1 MTAFIEKAK
10 VKHGEVYDYSK
21 VEYVDSRTPVI
32 ITCRVHGE
40 FSQKPANHL
49 FGQGCPKCRAG
60 GRLSNTTFIEKAK
73 AKHGDKYD
81 YTKTEYVHSDKKV
94 IVTCKKHGDFTVVPR
109 NHLGNAK
116 LGCPKC
122 ADRGRT
128 NNSALFIEKAKA
140 KHGDKYD
147 YTKVRYVNN
156 KTPVTITC
164 RTHGDFEQT
173 PQGHLAS
180 NDPCNKCRLEKVYNH
195 SILSAQKI
203 HNGKYTY
210 VRESFV
216 SVVDKMTIVCPIH
229 GAYEMTINNHVHNGA
244 ECKECALAK
253 RGESQ
258 WKTLDSFIKD
268 AEKVHGNKYDYSKT
282 VCRGGKKKITITCR
296 THGDFEQNIY
306 SHLRGAGC
314 PKCSKSGVSKAETE
328 VFNFVRSICP
338 DAVQSDRTT
347 IGPLELD
354 VVVPSRNLAIEF
366 NGLYWHDERTKDK
379 KYHITKR
386 HRVEAAGYRLISIRE
401 DVWNERR
408 EQVENII
415 RNALGVASDKVFA
428 RKCNIVEVSTSE
440 AKAFM
445 EKHHVQGFRGATVH
459 YGLQHDDTLV
469 AVISLTNWQKKNEWE
484 LVRYATACNVPGGLS
499 RLWKH
504 ATTVN
509 NIVRAYSY
517 VDRNLFSGSSY
528 ANAGFTLSATTVGF
542 RIVNGCTTESR
553 EKWNRAPDGM
563 TQTQWYESEGVSRI
577 YDSGQDK
584 LLWVK

>member
-1 MTAFIEKAK
+1 MRKLTLNEFVEKASL
-10 VKHGEVYDYSK
+10 KHGDKYNYDRVIYVNNRTPIIIECPLHGCFSQIAGWHLSGYGCPTCGGTERLTTEKAVETLMKVRGDEYDYSK
-21 VEYVDSRTPVI
+21 VEYKNSKEKIKIICRT
-32 ITCRVHGE
+32 HGE
-40 FSQKPANHL
+40 FQQTYHSHKAGHGCPKCRSDLIGEMNCHDFETFREKAVRKHGEKYDYSKVKYVGSTVKVSIICPTHGEFKQRPDMHTNE
-49 FGQGCPKCRAG
+49 GQGCPKC
-60 GRLSNTTFIEKAK
+60 SN
-73 AKHGDKYD
+73 
-81 YTKTEYVHSDKKV
+81 
-94 IVTCKKHGDFTVVPR
+94 
-109 NHLGNAK
+109 
-116 LGCPKC
+116 
-122 ADRGRT
+122 
-128 NNSALFIEKAKA
+128 
-140 KHGDKYD
+140 
-147 YTKVRYVNN
+147 
-156 KTPVTITC
+156 
-164 RTHGDFEQT
+164 
-173 PQGHLAS
+173 
-180 NDPCNKCRLEKVYNH
+180 
-195 SILSAQKI
+195 
-203 HNGKYTY
+203 
-210 VRESFV
+210 
-216 SVVDKMTIVCPIH
+216 
-229 GAYEMTINNHVHNGA
+229 
-244 ECKECALAK
+244 
-253 RGESQ
+253 
-258 WKTLDSFIKD
+258 
-268 AEKVHGNKYDYSKT
+268 
-282 VCRGGKKKITITCR
+282 
-296 THGDFEQNIY
+296 
-306 SHLRGAGC
+306 
-314 PKCSKSGVSKAETE
+314 SGVSKAETE
-328 VFNFVRSICP
+328 VFDFVRSICP
-338 DAVQSDRTT
+338 DAVQSDRTI

-354 VVVPSRNLAIEF
+354 VVVPSHNLAIEF

-415 RNALGVASDKVFA
+415 RNALGVTSDKVFA

-445 EKHHVQGFRGATVH
+445 EKHHVQGFRGATAH

-517 VDRNLFSGSSY
+517 VDRDLFTGSSY
-528 ANAGFTLSATTVGF
+528 VHAGFTLSTTTVGF

>member
-1 MTAFIEKAK
+1 MFVEKAK
-10 VKHGEVYDYSK
+10 EIHKGKYDYSK
-21 VEYVDSRTPVI
+21 VEYI
-32 ITCRVHGE
+32 
-40 FSQKPANHL
+40 
-49 FGQGCPKCRAG
+49 
-60 GRLSNTTFIEKAK
+60 
-73 AKHGDKYD
+73 
-81 YTKTEYVHSDKKV
+81 
-94 IVTCKKHGDFTVVPR
+94 
-109 NHLGNAK
+109 
-116 LGCPKC
+116 
-122 ADRGRT
+122 
-128 NNSALFIEKAKA
+128 
-140 KHGDKYD
+140 
-147 YTKVRYVNN
+147 NN
-156 KTPVTITC
+156 KTPVTIVC
-164 RTHGDFEQT
+164 PVHGDFVQI
-173 PQGHLAS
+173 PQGHLNCEIAC
-180 NDPCNKCRLEKVYNH
+180 PKCRIDDVYDRM
-195 SILSAQKI
+195 IQQARAI
-203 HNGKYTY
+203 HGDKYSY
-210 VRESFV
+210 VRESFI
-216 SVVDKMTIVCPIH
+216 SVVKKMSIVCPVH
-229 GAYEMTINNHVHNGA
+229 GVYHMTLNNHVHGGA
-244 ECKECALAK
+244 ECKPCALAK
-253 RGESQ
+253 RGESHR
-258 WKTLDSFIKD
+258 KTLDSFVED
-268 AEKVHGNKYDYSKT
+268 AKKVHGNRYDYSK
-282 VCRGGKKKITITCR
+282 VVYEGNKKKITITCAK
-296 THGDFEQNIY
+296 HGDFKQEPS
-306 SHLRGAGC
+306 SHLSGRGC
-314 PKCSKSGVSKAETE
+314 PKCGLESRASKSMSTLERFIHKSRVIHGDKYDYSKAVYKGGDQKLTIICPLHGEFSQYANNHSSLGHQCPTCSKAGVSRGEFE

-338 DAVQSDRTT
+338 DAVQSDRTI

-354 VVVPSRNLAIEF
+354 VVVPSHSLAIEF

-401 DVWNERR
+401 DIWNERR

-415 RNALGVASDKVFA
+415 RNALRATSDKVFA

-440 AKAFM
+440 AKTFM

-517 VDRNLFSGSSY
+517 VDRDLFSGSSY
-528 ANAGFTLSATTVGF
+528 INAGFTLSATTVGF

>member
-1 MTAFIEKAK
+1 MKRVRVTVDIFKQRASQ
-10 VKHGEVYDYSK
+10 KHGNKYDYSTVSFDK
-21 VEYVDSRTPVI
+21 VHDTVSI
-32 ITCRVHGE
+32 ICPEHGV
-40 FSQKPANHL
+40 FQQKAYSHL
-49 FGQGCPKCRAG
+49 AGIGCPKCGDKRSASKRSTPIDEVIKKATIVHSGRYQYRVADINSNSLVVICPEHGEFNQSVKVHLRGSGCPACNRG
-60 GRLSNTTFIEKAK
+60 GKMSKDEWVKKARV
-73 AKHGDKYD
+73 KHGDKYD
-81 YTKTEYVHSDKKV
+81 YTYTNYLRIDQ
-94 IVTCKKHGDFTVVPR
+94 TVSIR
-109 NHLGNAK
+109 
-116 LGCPKC
+116 CP
-122 ADRGRT
+122 
-128 NNSALFIEKAKA
+128 
-140 KHGDKYD
+140 
-147 YTKVRYVNN
+147 V
-156 KTPVTITC
+156 
-164 RTHGDFEQT
+164 HGDFEQLADVHVR
-173 PQGHLAS
+173 QGS
-180 NDPCNKCRLEKVYNH
+180 
-195 SILSAQKI
+195 
-203 HNGKYTY
+203 
-210 VRESFV
+210 
-216 SVVDKMTIVCPIH
+216 
-229 GAYEMTINNHVHNGA
+229 
-244 ECKECALAK
+244 
-253 RGESQ
+253 
-258 WKTLDSFIKD
+258 
-268 AEKVHGNKYDYSKT
+268 
-282 VCRGGKKKITITCR
+282 
-296 THGDFEQNIY
+296 
-306 SHLRGAGC
+306 GC
-314 PKCSKSGVSKAETE
+314 PKCSNSGVSKAETE

-415 RNALGVASDKVFA
+415 RNALGVTSDKVFA

-440 AKAFM
+440 AKVFM

-509 NIVRAYSY
+509 SIVRAYSY
-517 VDRNLFSGSSY
+517 VDRDLFSGSSY
-528 ANAGFTLSATTVGF
+528 TNAGFTLSATTVGF